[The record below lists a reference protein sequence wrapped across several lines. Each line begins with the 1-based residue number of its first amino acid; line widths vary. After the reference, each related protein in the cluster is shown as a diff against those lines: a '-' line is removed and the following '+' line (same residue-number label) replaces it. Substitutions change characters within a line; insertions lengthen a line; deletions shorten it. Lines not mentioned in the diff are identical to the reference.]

1 MLTQKE
7 ILEFRNYLKKA
18 ENPLFFFDDDHDGL
32 ASFLL
37 LWRSVKKGHGVLIK
51 GPPFVDMSYIKKIH
65 EYKADKLFI
74 LDKPVL
80 SQEFVDQV
88 NIPIIYID
96 HHKVNKLKGVHYYN
110 PQFNDVKDNRPAAY
124 WCYKVVKQDIWIA
137 TVGSVG
143 DYHVP
148 DFIEQFKK
156 EHPTLVPEKL
166 TINELLYNSKLGK
179 LIKIFN
185 FILKCNTS
193 DTMKCIKI
201 LTRIETPEE
210 ILNQETPRGRFLYRI
225 FEKINK
231 KYEAVYN
238 DAIKTK
244 PEGKLLLYTY
254 AAKDSFTS
262 VVSNEISYKHPDKIV
277 IIARRKDDRV
287 IMSLRSTKIVLP
299 PLIRKALD
307 GIEGYGGGHDL
318 ASAANVP
325 EQDFT
330 RFIDQLKAQII

>member
-1 MLTQKE
+1 MINEVQIKE
-7 ILEFRNYLKKA
+7 IHKHLEES

-225 FEKINK
+225 FEKIYK